1 MRIFTVRFWMVD
13 FLKELILCVSCL
25 EGEDCC
31 WLTVDL
37 KLGCFGGDRVVFWC
51 SCEYAGVL

>member
-1 MRIFTVRFWMVD
+1 MVD
-13 FLKELILCVSCL
+13 FLKELILCVRCL

-37 KLGCFGGDRVVFWC
+37 KLGYFGGDRVVFWC
-51 SCEYAGVL
+51 SCEYADVL